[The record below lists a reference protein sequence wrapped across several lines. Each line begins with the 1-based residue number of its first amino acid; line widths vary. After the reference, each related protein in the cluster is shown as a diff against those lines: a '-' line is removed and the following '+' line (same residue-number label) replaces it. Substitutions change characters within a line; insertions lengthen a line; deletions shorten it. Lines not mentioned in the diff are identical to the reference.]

1 MPLRHA
7 REGSPGIVQS
17 EEEGVTAQFPIRQG
31 LLPLPPVPQVE
42 LQPVSMKGSPLDVS
56 LTSRWPLLTRLS
68 LHMTIGSTVE
78 AVLTSS
84 GAEVTL
90 ENMPA
95 GPADTHGQLQG
106 LLDGFIRPRW
116 GRQPPPSSPRSLRP
130 GW

>member
-1 MPLRHA
+1 M
-7 REGSPGIVQS
+7 E
-17 EEEGVTAQFPIRQG
+17 
-31 LLPLPPVPQVE
+31 
-42 LQPVSMKGSPLDVS
+42 GSPLDMS

-68 LHMTIGSTVE
+68 LHTTNCCTVE
-78 AVLTSS
+78 AALTFI

-90 ENMPA
+90 GDVHA